1 MTPRIPSV
9 NVRGILENKQQVIDV
24 SNDKT
29 PSPTSFEASLSELEA
44 IVKEMESG
52 ELPLNEALEKFERG
66 IALSRQSQQV
76 LAQAEQKVRILL
88 QEQGQETLRDLSE
101 DSELK

>member
-1 MTPRIPSV
+1 M
-9 NVRGILENKQQVIDV
+9 